1 MKRCKK
7 CKEEKK
13 KSEYYKHCASK
24 DGLRSSCKLCLSV
37 QKKKYREN
45 NKEKVL
51 ARNRKYRENNRE
63 KIFTKRKQ
71 YRENN
76 KEKISNKQKQYHE
89 KNREKILA
97 INRKYRENNK
107 EKVLAY
113 KRKYNKRKMATC
125 PMFRVVHCL
134 RERLRAAL
142 RGKNK
147 SASTMALLGCTV
159 EELKKH
165 LEKQFVDG
173 MTWEN
178 RGTVWHIDHM
188 QPCSLFDLSDQIQQ
202 KRCFHYSNL
211 QPLFAFD
218 NMSKGEK
225 NIYGPYMKFENDE
238 WHIKINGEYISRS
251 RQVEERIPIQYFY
264 PIKWMISKYNA

>member
-1 MKRCKK
+1 MKICTR

-13 KSEYYKHCASK
+13 FSQFYKNSTTKDGFRPHCKACVSAHQKKYKEKNPEKVRASK
-24 DGLRSSCKLCLSV
+24 
-37 QKKKYREN
+37 
-45 NKEKVL
+45 
-51 ARNRKYRENNRE
+51 RKYREDNRE
-63 KIFTKRKQ
+63 SIRAKQRKFD
-71 YRENN
+71 
-76 KEKISNKQKQYHE
+76 E

-97 INRKYRENNK
+97 R
-107 EKVLAY
+107 
-113 KRKYNKRKMATC
+113 KRKYKKRMRATC
-125 PMFRVVHCL
+125 PMFRMVHCL
-134 RERLRAAL
+134 RERLRAVL

-238 WHIKINGEYISRS
+238 WHININGEYMSRS
-251 RQVEERIPIQYFY
+251 RQVEERIPTQYFY